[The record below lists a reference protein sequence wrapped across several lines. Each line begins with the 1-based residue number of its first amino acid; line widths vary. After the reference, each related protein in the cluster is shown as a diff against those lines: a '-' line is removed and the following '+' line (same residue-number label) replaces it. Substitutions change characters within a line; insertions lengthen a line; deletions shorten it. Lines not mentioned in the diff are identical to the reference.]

1 MPKRA
6 QQPAFVAQL
15 QLQFQGKFTQAKK
28 QGGVE
33 RDEERERGSRIAK
46 VAQKKGKNTLR
57 RQIKNVNIIVCVIV
71 QGRQWACREWEG
83 GARVAVGRTAPR
95 GRGQGVK
102 MFLNLAQ
109 KRLTTT
115 FAIVSPWHKH
125 TQPSSA
131 CSLSLSSLLP
141 PALSSFQSLHV
152 FISFSDFRQVAPV
165 YLPFLAENM
174 PQGMNTLS
182 QLIAS
187 AGNNLET
194 ALLLLC
200 ESALPLFWTIPFYT
214 HTHTDTHSISL
225 CAPRCCC
232 CCCAPRRLRK
242 TF

>member
-1 MPKRA
+1 M
-6 QQPAFVAQL
+6 
-15 QLQFQGKFTQAKK
+15 
-28 QGGVE
+28 GVE
-33 RDEERERGSRIAK
+33 EVGL
-46 VAQKKGKNTLR
+46 G
-57 RQIKNVNIIVCVIV
+57 
-71 QGRQWACREWEG
+71 
-83 GARVAVGRTAPR
+83 VAVGRTASKGAGP
-95 GRGQGVK
+95 GPGVK

-131 CSLSLSSLLP
+131 CSLSLSLPCSPPLSLP
-141 PALSSFQSLHV
+141 FCRCTFSFLSLILDKLLQST
-152 FISFSDFRQVAPV
+152 P
-165 YLPFLAENM
+165 PFLAENM

-214 HTHTDTHSISL
+214 HTQTHTLNFTL
-225 CAPRCCC
+225 CPTLLLLLLCPEAS
-232 CCCAPRRLRK
+232 AKNVLI
-242 TF
+242 TFVC